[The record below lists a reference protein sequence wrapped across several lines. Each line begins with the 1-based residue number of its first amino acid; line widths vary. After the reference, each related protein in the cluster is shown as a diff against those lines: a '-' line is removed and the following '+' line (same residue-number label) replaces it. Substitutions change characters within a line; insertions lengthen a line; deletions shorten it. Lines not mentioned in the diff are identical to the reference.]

1 MKKQMRKPI
10 SILLSL
16 VLVLTLA
23 FSSVLPAIPPLA
35 DSCRRLTVDCRLRR
49 AAQLMQCEQKRIRKI
64 SD

>member
-23 FSSVLPAIPPLA
+23 FSSVLPVIPPLA
-35 DSCRRLTVDCRLRR
+35 DSCRLTTASRGARR
-49 AAQLMQCEQKRIRKI
+49 TYAQ
-64 SD
+64 

>member
-10 SILLSL
+10 SVLLSL

-35 DSCRRLTVDCRLRR
+35 DSCRLPTAPCGATYAV
-49 AAQLMQCEQKRIRKI
+49 
-64 SD
+64 